1 MSFVT
6 DADVK
11 AYVKDLVVKATTEDL
26 AAYWDSI
33 ISVSNAAAYRFIV
46 TYWASKGYIGSQIAQ
61 WDFRED
67 FQKQLA
73 GFFSCSR
80 VYELYPADYGGQLQA
95 FRDPRKDLLG
105 DTQLGLEPQPLII
118 GGEFADPEGARGGV
132 SFGPYSTEDDLFLL
146 GADDSRLGQT
156 TSL

>member
-6 DADVK
+6 DAAVK
-11 AYVKDLVVKATTEDL
+11 AYVKDLVVKSATEEL

-33 ISVSNAAAYRFIV
+33 IGVSNSAAYRFIV
-46 TYWASKGYIGSQIAQ
+46 TYWASKGYSGAQTAQ

-73 GFFSCSR
+73 GFFACSR
-80 VYELYPADYGGQLQA
+80 VYELYPADYGGQLQS
-95 FRDPRKDLLG
+95 FRDPRKDLTG

-118 GGEFADPEGARGGV
+118 NGELADPDGTRGSV
-132 SFGPYSTEDDLFLL
+132 SFGPYSTTDDLFVMDTED
-146 GADDSRLGQT
+146 ARLGQRT
-156 TSL
+156 RL

>member
-6 DADVK
+6 DAVVK
-11 AYVKDLVVKATTEDL
+11 AFVKDLVVKSATEEL
-26 AAYWDSI
+26 MAYWDSI

-46 TYWASKGYIGSQIAQ
+46 TYWASKGYSGAQIAQ

-73 GFFSCSR
+73 GFFAVSR

-95 FRDPRKDLLG
+95 FRDPRKDLTG

-118 GGEFADPEGARGGV
+118 GGELADPEGARGSV
-132 SFGPYSTEDDLFLL
+132 SYGPYSTTDDLFVM
-146 GADDSRLGQT
+146 DTEDSRLGQT
-156 TSL
+156 TRL